1 MSQTVSEM
9 FGYER
14 ESDDDTII
22 DNYDDDTIIDNYD
35 DSSSDISMPSD
46 VTVDSDSDSHSESEN
61 DTDNNNNN
69 RQHWPVPVLGNNVFT
84 NELSPIVIQPFT
96 DNAGVTHNLDDTASV
111 MEFFNLLFTD
121 DMLENIVVQ
130 TNLYAQQSI
139 TVKPD
144 PAWYDTSRE
153 EMRAFLGINIYMG
166 IVVQPEQ
173 HMYWE

>member
-9 FGYER
+9 FVYER
-14 ESDDDTII
+14 ESDDG
-22 DNYDDDTIIDNYD
+22 TIIDNYD

-61 DTDNNNNN
+61 DTDNNNN
-69 RQHWPVPVLGNNVFT
+69 RQHWPVPVLGINVFT

-96 DNAGVTHNLDDTASV
+96 DNARVTHNLDDTASV

-144 PAWYDTSRE
+144 PAWNDTSRE
-153 EMRAFLGINIYMG
+153 
-166 IVVQPEQ
+166 
-173 HMYWE
+173 

>member
-22 DNYDDDTIIDNYD
+22 DNYDD
-35 DSSSDISMPSD
+35 SSSDISMPSD
-46 VTVDSDSDSHSESEN
+46 VTVDSESEN
-61 DTDNNNNN
+61 DTDNNNN

-111 MEFFNLLFTD
+111 MGFF
-121 DMLENIVVQ
+121 
-130 TNLYAQQSI
+130 QSVI
-139 TVKPD
+139 
-144 PAWYDTSRE
+144 
-153 EMRAFLGINIYMG
+153 
-166 IVVQPEQ
+166 
-173 HMYWE
+173 H